1 MEKRA
6 TNLSGIL
13 LMALGGL
20 ALLHTTILPMLGWEF
35 GLWRLWPMLVG
46 AVGLGL
52 VGTAVIL
59 PRGFKPLFIPGMP
72 VLAVGSLLLWGSL
85 FGWGGVWAHFWPLVV
100 IALAVGFLLTA
111 VFMRIIWFMIPA
123 IIIGVNGLLFQFCA
137 LTGLWQS
144 WAILWT
150 LEPLAVGLALLA
162 ASSGHRRGLVTAGL
176 TLLTISLA
184 AFSLMSFI
192 LSGWVSIVGALA
204 LILGGVFLLARG
216 RIALPLEKPTKEKL
230 YDVA

>member
-1 MEKRA
+1 M
-6 TNLSGIL
+6 
-13 LMALGGL
+13 
-20 ALLHTTILPMLGWEF
+20 
-35 GLWRLWPMLVG
+35 
-46 AVGLGL
+46 
-52 VGTAVIL
+52 
-59 PRGFKPLFIPGMP
+59 
-72 VLAVGSLLLWGSL
+72 
-85 FGWGGVWAHFWPLVV
+85 WAHFWPLVV

-123 IIIGVNGLLFQFCA
+123 IIIGINGLLFQFCA

-162 ASSGHRRGLVTAGL
+162 ASGGHRRGLATAGF